1 VAETGRREAEARL
14 LGVYAF
20 EAEEVGAA
28 LELLPLAARRAL
40 DRAGLHLSLEGWR
53 TLSLESRRALI
64 AAGAQAEVDTA
75 LVRARAAECSLTARS
90 IEPVPE
96 LDAAMPGS
104 ELEASLGGDAARVVA
119 AWPALHPLSRFAL
132 AHLATRAAERG
143 DRTRLAAALGEL
155 FPADPGARGTGRVR
169 EEPLSSDEAVRAVSH
184 DGAGAVD
191 LFLGVVR
198 DMNDGRAVSLLEY
211 EAYASMAEA
220 ELGRIEAEVEARFVG
235 VRAFASH
242 RVGALRVGDVAVI
255 CAASAVHR
263 AEAFAA
269 CRLLIDEI
277 KARLPIWKREH
288 GPDGPYWVGWQDAR
302 CVAHDHAARPSGEHG
317 EHTH

>member
-1 VAETGRREAEARL
+1 MAEPRA

-20 EAEEVGAA
+20 EAEEVGAR

-53 TLSLESRRALI
+53 SLSLEARRALV
-64 AAGAQAEVDTA
+64 AAGAQAEVDAA
-75 LVRARAAECSLTARS
+75 LVRAHAAESSVAARP
-90 IEPVPE
+90 IEPAP
-96 LDAAMPGS
+96 
-104 ELEASLGGDAARVVA
+104 ELEASAPGAALEASFGADAARLVA
-119 AWPALHPLSRFAL
+119 AWPTLHPLSRYAL
-132 AHLATRAAERG
+132 AHLAKRAAERG
-143 DRTRLAAALGEL
+143 DRERLVAALGEL
-155 FPADPGARGTGRVR
+155 LPDDPGARGRGRVR
-169 EEPLSSDEAVRAVSH
+169 EEPLSSDEAVRAVQH

-198 DMNDGRAVSLLEY
+198 DVNDGRAVSLLEY

-220 ELGRIEAEVEARFVG
+220 ELGRIEAEVEARFAG
-235 VRAFASH
+235 VRVFASH

-263 AEAFAA
+263 GEAFAA

-277 KARLPIWKREH
+277 KSRLPIWKREH

-302 CVAHDHAARPSGEHG
+302 CTSHDHAEHAAAG
-317 EHTH
+317 HAAAEHDGHAH